1 MVYDVYEA
9 VNIPIIGGGG
19 ISSAEDVIEMM
30 YAGAS
35 LTMIGAA
42 NLVDPRACEKIIAD
56 LPRVMKEYKID
67 DLMSIVGKAHK

>member
-1 MVYDVYEA
+1 
-9 VNIPIIGGGG
+9 
-19 ISSAEDVIEMM
+19 
-30 YAGAS
+30 
-35 LTMIGAA
+35 MIGAA